1 MSDQSTFEPMDQ
13 QATKAERSATPKQP
27 MPLGPDSYTW
37 QDFGSY
43 LYHLMLP
50 QAFILQSAHPVID
63 AAVGKDK
70 KYKNDPWG
78 RAKNSTALLW
88 PVVYARP
95 EKAIE
100 KGQTLRE
107 LHRHIKGVDK
117 NGKRYHALD
126 PEAYSWVHL
135 TGFDATIRM
144 YQYFGKSI
152 TAAQRALMF
161 EEWKQIGAMLGIHE
175 RYIPQTEAEY
185 WVVFNNMIEQRLIYG
200 EVLED
205 LLSPYYFRNYPKPP
219 NMPWLPGFVWKMAIT
234 PAGWFFHKLSVITL
248 PENFRTKLNLKVS
261 KSDKFLFKTFATIIK
276 AVFPLLPR
284 QLQYIPLASRA
295 IKDAKSHP
303 EAYRWNNR
311 TADLGNIQA

>member
-1 MSDQSTFEPMDQ
+1 MSEQQTVEPVEQ
-13 QATKAERSATPKQP
+13 QTSESEGTTKLRQP
-27 MPLGPDSYTW
+27 LPLGPDSYTW

-70 KYKNDPWG
+70 KYKHDPWG

-100 KGQTLRE
+100 KGNELRE

-126 PEAYSWVHL
+126 PEAYTWVHL
-135 TGFDATIRM
+135 TGFDATVRM
-144 YQYFGKSI
+144 YEYFGKPI
-152 TAAQRALMF
+152 TPDQRALMF
-161 EEWKQIGAMLGIHE
+161 EEWQQIGAMLGIHE
-175 RYIPQTEAEY
+175 RYIPKTEAEY
-185 WVVFNNMIEQRLIYG
+185 WEVFNNMIDERLLYG

-219 NMPWLPGFVWKMAIT
+219 NMPWLPNFLWQLVIT
-234 PAGWFFHKLSVITL
+234 PAGWLFHKISVITL
-248 PENFRTKLNLKVS
+248 PQRFRAKLNLKVS
-261 KSDKFLFKTFATIIK
+261 KNDQRLFKLFSATVKII
-276 AVFPLLPR
+276 FPLLPNR
-284 QLQYIPLASRA
+284 LQYIPLASRA
-295 IKDAKSHP
+295 IRDAKSHP
-303 EAYRWNNR
+303 EAYRFNYR
-311 TADLGNIQA
+311 DADLGNAQA